1 MSLITLYKHGDVKIK
16 LNLKRAEQ
24 KAEQISIWLIWRLIQ
39 TYIVHVVWNHIRFV
53 FHSSAFVVALP
64 LYKGLV
70 GFPTPP
76 LTIFVPLRSFE
87 KVLLLMDSLLCRLQ
101 HDANI

>member
-1 MSLITLYKHGDVKIK
+1 M
-16 LNLKRAEQ
+16 
-24 KAEQISIWLIWRLIQ
+24 
-39 TYIVHVVWNHIRFV
+39 
-53 FHSSAFVVALP
+53 FHSSAFVVALA

-76 LTIFVPLRSFE
+76 LTVFVPLRSFE

-101 HDANI
+101 DDANI